1 MSEYQYYEFQ
11 AVDRPL
17 TEREMQEL
25 RAYSTRATIT
35 PTRFVN
41 HYEWGSFK
49 GNPSAW
55 MARYFD
61 AFLYFANWGTHEL
74 MLRLPRRIL
83 DLDTA
88 KRYCRGESAS
98 VRAEGGFVI
107 LEFHSQ
113 DEDSDRED
121 GGEWWLSSLIPL
133 RADIAGGDYR
143 ALYLAWLLCAQA
155 GELDDDAT
163 EPPCPSG
170 LATLTPP
177 LIAFADFLRVNRDLV
192 AVAAKGTAGVAELA
206 SREELA
212 SCAAALSDNEKTDFL
227 IRLAWGD
234 QPHLRAELLRRF
246 RKAGDGPTTPFGIEP
261 RTAAELV
268 ASAELRAQER
278 RREEAKQAAKERAR
292 REHEEAAT
300 RERYLKDLAE
310 RESETWRTVDVLIA
324 TKRPS
329 DYDEA
334 VRLLKDLWDLA
345 AREGRAAEA
354 AQRISRL
361 RDEHAR
367 KPTFVDRLRR
377 AGLLAGATP

>member
-55 MARYFD
+55 MDRYFD
-61 AFLYFANWGTHEL
+61 AFLYFANWGTREL

-98 VRAEGGFVI
+98 LRAKGGFVI

-113 DEDSDRED
+113 DEDGDWED
-121 GGEWWLSSLIPL
+121 GGEGWLSSLIPL

-163 EPPCPSG
+163 EPPCPPG
-170 LATLTPP
+170 LAALTPP
-177 LIAFADFLRVNRDLV
+177 LKAFTDFLRVNRDLV
-192 AVAAKGTAGVAELA
+192 AVAAKGNAGVAEVA

-212 SCAAALSDNEKTDFL
+212 NCAAALSDNEKTDFL

-246 RKAGDGPTTPFGIEP
+246 RKAGDGATTPSGIEP

-268 ASAELRAQER
+268 TSAELRAEKR

-292 REHEEAAT
+292 RAREEAAA

-310 RESETWRTVDVLIA
+310 RESETWRKVDVLIA

-334 VRLLKDLWDLA
+334 VRLLKDLRDLA
-345 AREGRAAEA
+345 ARGERAAEA
-354 AQRISRL
+354 VQRISRL
-361 RDEHAR
+361 RNEHAR
-367 KPTFVDRLRR
+367 KPTFVERLRR
-377 AGLLAGATP
+377 AGLLAGARP

>member
-17 TEREMQEL
+17 TEREMREL

-35 PTRFVN
+35 PSRFVN

-55 MARYFD
+55 MERYFD

-88 KRYCRGESAS
+88 KGYCHGESAS
-98 VRAEGGFVI
+98 VRAKGEFVI

-113 DEDSDRED
+113 DEDGDWED
-121 GGEWWLSSLIPL
+121 GGEGWLSSLMPL

-143 ALYLAWLLCAQA
+143 TLYLAWLLCAQA

-163 EPPCPSG
+163 EPTCPPG
-170 LATLTPP
+170 LAALTAP
-177 LIAFADFLRVNRDLV
+177 LKAFTDFLRVNRDLV
-192 AVAAKGTAGVAELA
+192 AVAAKGNAGVAELA

-212 SCAAALSDNEKTDFL
+212 SYAAALSDNEKTDFL
-227 IRLAWGD
+227 IRLVWGD

-246 RKAGDGPTTPFGIEP
+246 RKAGDGATTPSGIEP
-261 RTAAELV
+261 RTVAELV
-268 ASAELRAQER
+268 ASAERRTEER
-278 RREEAKQAAKERAR
+278 RREEAKQAAKERTR
-292 REHEEAAT
+292 REHEEAAA
-300 RERYLKDLAE
+300 RERYLKDLAG
-310 RESETWRTVDVLIA
+310 RESETWRKIDVLIA

-334 VRLLKDLWDLA
+334 VRLLKDLRDLA
-345 AREGRAAEA
+345 ARGGRAAEA
-354 AQRISRL
+354 VQRITRL
-361 RDEHAR
+361 RDAHAR
-367 KPTFVDRLRR
+367 KPTFVERLRR
-377 AGLLAGATP
+377 AGLLAGARP